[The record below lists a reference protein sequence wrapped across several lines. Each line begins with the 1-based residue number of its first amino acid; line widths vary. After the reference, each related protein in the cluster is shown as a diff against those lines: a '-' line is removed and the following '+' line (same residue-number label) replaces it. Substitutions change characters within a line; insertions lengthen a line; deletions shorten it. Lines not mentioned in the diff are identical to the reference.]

1 MNTIPEAIE
10 RMREIQRT
18 LPRGDGVGYF
28 NRLYL
33 EVTEDVDRAA
43 GGTTFEDPA
52 FVERLDVIFA
62 GRYLDAVASAGAPPA
77 WRPLFERRFARRV
90 APIQFALAGM
100 NAHINFDLPVSV
112 VATCAERGVE
122 PRDGSPQHRDYDR
135 INALLAQAEDRA
147 KRWLLTGILRR
158 IDRVLGHVDDVMANW
173 SIDRARAAAWTQA
186 KALWHLR
193 GDAEVET
200 AYLDVLAHEVGF
212 AGRGLLVPA
221 IPGLQR
227 VADRLRGI

>member
-1 MNTIPEAIE
+1 VTDIAQVIE

-18 LPRGDGVGYF
+18 LPRGDGVAYF

-33 EVTEDVDRAA
+33 EVTEDVGREAA
-43 GGTTFEDPA
+43 GTTFEDPA
-52 FVERLDVIFA
+52 FLERLDVIFA
-62 GRYLDAVASAGAPPA
+62 GRYLDAVESDGAPPA

-100 NAHINFDLPVSV
+100 NAHINFDLPVAV

-135 INALLAQAEDRA
+135 INALLASVEDRA
-147 KRWLLTGILRR
+147 KEWLLTGFLRR
-158 IDRVLGHVDDVMANW
+158 LDRIFGHVDDVIANW
-173 SIDRARAAAWTQA
+173 SVDRARAAAWTQS
-186 KALWHLR
+186 KALWALR
-193 GDAEVET
+193 GEPELDA
-200 AYLDVLAHEVGF
+200 AYRDTLAHEVGF
-212 AGRGLLVPA
+212 AGRGLLVPS

-227 VADRLRGI
+227 VADRLRGV